1 MSAAGNRAGTADA
14 HATANPSTNPSA
26 NPWLIAV
33 LVAFA
38 AFMEV
43 LDTTIAN
50 VALPYISGGL
60 GVSEDEASWVVT
72 TYLVANAV
80 SLTGSS
86 YFAQRL
92 GRKPFFLICLA
103 LFTVSSVL
111 CGFAPNLQSL
121 LLFRIM
127 QGLGGGGMVPVSQ
140 SILAGAF
147 PPEKR
152 GQGFALFGIAV
163 VVAPVVGPTLGGWIA
178 DNLSWQWCFL
188 INGPVGVIA
197 LGLIG
202 ALLRESN
209 AAHTAR
215 KRFLEQ
221 GHGFDLV
228 GFILVATFLGALE
241 IALDRG
247 LEDDWFASNFIVA
260 AVAICALAF
269 VLMIPWELS
278 RRNPMIDVR
287 MVATRQFGASFLV
300 MLGAGAILLATTQ
313 YLPQLVQQNFG
324 YTATWAGLVLTP
336 GGIVTVFMMP
346 LVGRLT
352 GTVQPRYLIAA
363 GAAISAYAM
372 YAMTKVNG
380 DLGFWF
386 FALSRIYVGIG
397 LPLVFLPI
405 IAASYDGVAPDK
417 TDMASALINVARNTG
432 GSIGI
437 SLANNVL
444 AHREQFH
451 QSRLVELANPSTS
464 QYQNTLKQLMD
475 YFTLHGSSL
484 AQAQQQAFAWIGQQV
499 QAQASFLAYID
510 VFWTLTL
517 ISLAA
522 VPLAL
527 TLRKVK
533 LGGQAA
539 AAH

>member
-1 MSAAGNRAGTADA
+1 MSAAGSGRAGNLAEA
-14 HATANPSTNPSA
+14 GAGA

-50 VALPYISGGL
+50 VALPYIAGGL

-127 QGLGGGGMVPVSQ
+127 QGLGGGGMVPVAQ

-178 DNLSWQWCFL
+178 DNFSWQWCFI
-188 INGPVGVIA
+188 INGPVGVVA
-197 LGLIG
+197 FGLIG

-209 AAHTAR
+209 AALAER
-215 KRFLEQ
+215 KRFLQQ
-221 GHGFDLV
+221 GRAVDLV
-228 GFILVATFLGALE
+228 GFALVATFLGALE

-247 LEDDWFASNFIVA
+247 LEDDWLYSTFIV
-260 AVAICALAF
+260 VTIAICVLAF

-278 RRNPMIDVR
+278 RRDPMIDIR
-287 MVATRQFGASFLV
+287 MLATRQFGASFLV

-324 YTATWAGLVLTP
+324 YTATLAGLVLTP
-336 GGIVTVFMMP
+336 GGIVTAFMMP
-346 LVGRLT
+346 LVGQLT
-352 GTVQPRYLIAA
+352 GKVQPRYLIAA
-363 GAAISAYAM
+363 GSAICAFAM
-372 YAMTKVNG
+372 YDMTKVNG

-386 FALSRIYVGIG
+386 FATSRIYIGIG

-464 QYQNTLKQLMD
+464 QYQNTLKQVMD
-475 YFTLHGSSL
+475 YFTAHGNSL
-484 AQAQQQAFAWIGQQV
+484 AQAQQQAFNWIGQQV
-499 QAQASFLAYID
+499 QTQASYLAYVD
-510 VFWTLTL
+510 VFWTLAL

-533 LGGQAA
+533 LGGPAPA
-539 AAH
+539 DH

>member
-1 MSAAGNRAGTADA
+1 MSTAGSRAGGSAADANAG
-14 HATANPSTNPSA
+14 ANQGA

-50 VALPYISGGL
+50 VALPYIAGGL

-86 YFAQRL
+86 YFARRL

-103 LFTVSSVL
+103 LFTISSVL

-121 LLFRIM
+121 LVFRVL

-140 SILAGAF
+140 SILANAF

-178 DNLSWQWCFL
+178 DNFSWQWCFL
-188 INGPVGVIA
+188 INGPVGVVA

-202 ALLRESN
+202 TLLRESN
-209 AAHTAR
+209 ATLAER
-215 KRFLEQ
+215 KRLLQQ
-221 GHGFDLV
+221 GRGFDLI
-228 GFILVATFLGALE
+228 GFVLVATFLGALE

-247 LEDDWFASNFIVA
+247 LEDDWFASNFILVA
-260 AVAICALAF
+260 AAVCALAF
-269 VLMIPWELS
+269 VLMIPWEMS

-287 MVATRQFGASFLV
+287 MVATRQFGTSFVV
-300 MLGAGAILLATTQ
+300 MLAGGAILLATTQ
-313 YLPQLVQQNFG
+313 YLPQLVQQEFG
-324 YTATWAGLVLTP
+324 YTATLAGLVLTP
-336 GGIVTVFMMP
+336 GGVVLMIMMP
-346 LVGRLT
+346 LVGQLT
-352 GTVQPRYLIAA
+352 GKVQPRYLIAA
-363 GAAISAYAM
+363 GAAICAYSM
-372 YAMTKVNG
+372 YDMTKVNG

-386 FALSRIYVGIG
+386 FAISRIYIGVG
-397 LPLVFLPI
+397 LPLVFLPSI
-405 IAASYDGVAPDK
+405 TASYDGVPPDK
-417 TDMASALINVARNTG
+417 TDMASALINAARNIG

-451 QSRLVELANPSTS
+451 QSRLVELANPSTA
-464 QYQNTLKQLMD
+464 QYQNTLQQLMD

-484 AQAQQQAFAWIGQQV
+484 AKAHDQALAWIGQQV
-499 QAQASFLAYID
+499 QTQANFLAYVD
-510 VFWTLTL
+510 VFWTLAL

-527 TLRKVK
+527 VLRKVK
-533 LGGQAA
+533 LGAA
-539 AAH
+539 AAVAH